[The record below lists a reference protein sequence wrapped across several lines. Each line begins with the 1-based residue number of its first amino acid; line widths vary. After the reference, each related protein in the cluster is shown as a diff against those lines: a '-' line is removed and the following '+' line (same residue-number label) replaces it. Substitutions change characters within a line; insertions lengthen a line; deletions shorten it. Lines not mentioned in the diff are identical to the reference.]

1 MAQTTT
7 APQQERS
14 EPVQQINVPVRGA
27 GRDPRPHM
35 FRKEYLGRSIVT
47 FCGLFIIVL
56 TIAIGAFLVYKGV
69 GTFTVFG
76 HSVGEF
82 LFSAE
87 WSPSDSGSQGGGA
100 VGAAI
105 FIFGS
110 LVTCG
115 LALLIAAPFS
125 LAAAVFITE
134 ISPKLGSTL
143 IQPTIEIFAGIPSV
157 VYGWVGLT
165 ILVPFVRDVFNAP
178 MGGYSVLAASIVLA
192 VMIAPTITTVSAD
205 AIRGVPAMYR
215 EASYGLGSTRW
226 QAIYKVMVPAALPG
240 IVTGVVLGLSRAF
253 GEALAVAMVIGKT
266 RAFPDGLLSPTTN
279 LTSAIASDMGN
290 TANGS
295 EHNMA
300 LWSMALL
307 LLLISMLFIV
317 LIHFISGRKEAAD
330 K

>member
-1 MAQTTT
+1 MAQISM
-7 APQQERS
+7 ARQEEGKVSMPQ
-14 EPVQQINVPVRGA
+14 VNVSDQGSHREQK
-27 GRDPRPHM
+27 PHM
-35 FRKEYLGRSIVT
+35 FRKEYLGRGIVT
-47 FCGLFIIVL
+47 LCGLFIIVL

-69 GTFTVFG
+69 GTFTVYG

-82 LFSAE
+82 LFSSE

-115 LALLIAAPFS
+115 LALLIATPFS
-125 LAAAVFITE
+125 LAAAIFITE
-134 ISPKLGSTL
+134 ISPRLGSTV

-165 ILVPFVRDVFNAP
+165 ILVPFVRDMFHAP

-205 AIRGVPAMYR
+205 AIRGVPPMYR

-226 QAIYKVMVPAALPG
+226 QAIYKVMVPSALPG
-240 IVTGVVLGLSRAF
+240 IVTGIVLGLSRAF

-266 RAFPDGLLSPTTN
+266 RAFPANLLSPTTN

-290 TANGS
+290 TADGS

-307 LLLISMLFIV
+307 LLLISMLFII
-317 LIHFISGRKEAAD
+317 LIHVISSRKEAAD